1 MPRRP
6 AAPLADRPRSA
17 LAALPALPTVRCIL
31 LGALFCAA
39 IPTLAAG
46 ALQEPA
52 ACALIFSTNDS
63 HGRLLPAIQSWSNG
77 RPVGGAAALAAYV
90 ERERAATPEC
100 PLFVVSGGDIMQ
112 GTPISNFT
120 DGRSMIEA
128 MNGIGYDAAAI
139 GNHEFDWGV
148 DVLVERVADAD
159 FAMLGANIYLKGTD
173 RHPDWV
179 EPWTMVEKDGVR
191 VGFIG
196 ATTRSTPVVAR
207 PSLVADFDFRSIS
220 DALDRYIPE
229 VRAAGADFVVA
240 VMHEG
245 AFCDVGAA
253 EDAEDAGDACRGAA
267 LEALA
272 ATRERFDYA
281 VTGHTHSRLETRI
294 RGIPVIQSY
303 SNTTA
308 YGLGRI
314 DRSAAGSVSAQRL
327 GVRQAWADEITP
339 DPEVEHLV
347 AAYNAEIAD
356 IIDRVI
362 VDLPEALSAPRDGD
376 FPLGRIVADAQR
388 QATGADVAL
397 MNNGGIRRAL
407 PAGPATFNDLFEL
420 QPFNNLLVRHTMTGA
435 QLLRTLEHSVRGGTV
450 DLHASGMVVRYDP
463 DAARGERIL
472 DVTFDDGSR
481 LRPNAR
487 YVVAANDFIA
497 GGGGGYTT
505 FAEAEG
511 IDSTQIADIDALVTY
526 LEAQP
531 QPLPIPRT
539 PRWIE
544 ARTP

>member
-1 MPRRP
+1 MPRRS
-6 AAPLADRPRSA
+6 AARFRSA
-17 LAALPALPTVRCIL
+17 LPVLLCVGIAALPA
-31 LGALFCAA
+31 CA
-39 IPTLAAG
+39 P
-46 ALQEPA
+46 EDPA
-52 ACALIFSTNDS
+52 ACAMIFSTNDS
-63 HGRLLPAIQSWSNG
+63 HGRLLPAEQNWSAG
-77 RPVGGAAALAAYV
+77 RPVGGSAALAAYV
-90 ERERAATPEC
+90 ARERSTTPEC

-148 DVLVERVADAD
+148 DVLIERIADAD

-179 EPWTMVEKDGVR
+179 RPWTIVERDGVR

-229 VRAAGADFVVA
+229 VRAAGVDFVVA

-245 AFCDVGAA
+245 AFCEVGLPDAA
-253 EDAEDAGDACRGAA
+253 DACRGPA

-272 ATRERFDYA
+272 ATTESFDYA
-281 VTGHTHSRLETRI
+281 VTGHTHSRLETEI
-294 RGIPVIQSY
+294 RDVPVIQSY
-303 SNTTA
+303 SNTMA

-314 DRSAAGSVSAQRL
+314 DRSAAGAVSAERL
-327 GVRQAWADEITP
+327 GVRQAWADEVAP
-339 DPEVEHLV
+339 DPDVERLV
-347 AAYNAEIAD
+347 ASYSAEIAG
-356 IIDRVI
+356 IVDRVI

-388 QATGADVAL
+388 HASGADVAL
-397 MNNGGIRRAL
+397 MNNGGIRRSL
-407 PAGPATFNDLFEL
+407 PAGPITFADLFEL
-420 QPFNNLLVRHTMTGA
+420 QPFNNMLVRHTMTGA
-435 QLLRTLEHSVRGGTV
+435 QLLRTLEHSARGGDV
-450 DLHASGMVVRYDP
+450 DLHASGIVVRYNP
-463 DAARGERIL
+463 GAPRGERIL
-472 DVTFDDGSR
+472 NVTFDDGST
-481 LRPNAR
+481 LRPEGR

-505 FAEAEG
+505 FAEAEV
-511 IDSTQIADIDALVTY
+511 IDLMEIADLEALVAY

-531 QPLPIPRT
+531 QPLPIPRA

-544 ARTP
+544 SPTP